1 MIVNEEFLKKI
12 RSSFDLNIYE
22 AKVWTAL
29 LSRGV
34 AAAGELA
41 DISGVPRSRSY
52 DVLENLEKKGFIIM
66 KLGKPIKY
74 IAVQPE
80 EILKRLKKKMENDAK
95 TQISQLGEVKKTPV
109 YQEIELLYKQ
119 GIEKVEPADLSG
131 ILKGRKNVYDH
142 LKTIIG
148 NADTSVSI
156 MTTEKGFVR
165 KLDILKNTLKKAK
178 NKGVNI
184 KVAAPIKDLSF
195 LSKDVRDSVSVKAA
209 DAKANARFVIVDG
222 KELLFMLS
230 NDQEVHEA
238 YDMGVWVKTPYF
250 TQALSQMFDLN
261 WKNLKRA

>member
-74 IAVQPE
+74 IAVKPE
-80 EILKRLKKKMENDAK
+80 EILKRLKRKMEDEAK
-95 TQISQLGEVKKTPV
+95 VQISHLGEVKKTPV

-119 GIEKVEPADLSG
+119 GIERVEPADLSG

-142 LKTIIG
+142 LKTIIS
-148 NADTSVSI
+148 NSEQSVSI

-165 KLDILKNTLKKAK
+165 KLDILKSSLKKA
-178 NKGVNI
+178 NNRGVKI

-195 LSKDVRDSVSVKAA
+195 LSKDVRDVVTVKAS

-250 TQALSQMFDLN
+250 TQALSQMFDLS
-261 WKNLKRA
+261 WKGLKRA

>member
-29 LSRGV
+29 LSRGI

-80 EILKRLKKKMENDAK
+80 EILKRLKNKMETDAK
-95 TQISQLGEVKKTPV
+95 VQISQLGEVKKTPV

-119 GIEKVEPADLSG
+119 GIDRVEPADLSG

-142 LKTIIG
+142 LKTIIAS
-148 NADTSVSI
+148 ADTSVSI

-165 KLDILKNTLKKAK
+165 KLDILKNSLKKAK
-178 NKGVNI
+178 TKGVEI
-184 KVAAPIKDLSF
+184 KIAAPIKDLSF
-195 LSKDVRDSVSVKAA
+195 LSKDVRDMVSVKVA
-209 DAKANARFVIVDG
+209 DSKANARFVIVDG

>member
-29 LSRGV
+29 LSRGI
-34 AAAGELA
+34 ATAGELA

-80 EILKRLKKKMENDAK
+80 EILSRIRSKVEAQAQTHLDQLAK
-95 TQISQLGEVKKTPV
+95 VSETNV

-119 GIEKVEPADLSG
+119 GIERVEPADLSG
-131 ILKGRKNVYDH
+131 IVKGRKNVYDH
-142 LKTIIG
+142 LKTIITS
-148 NADTSVSI
+148 ADESVCI
-156 MTTEKGFVR
+156 MTTDKGLIR
-165 KLDILKNTLKKAK
+165 KLDVLKNVLKKAK
-178 NKGVNI
+178 KRGV
-184 KVAAPIKDLSF
+184 KVRIVAPVKELSF
-195 LSKDVRDSVSVKAA
+195 MPKDVKESVEIRAA
-209 DAKANARFVIVDG
+209 DENTKARFILVDG

-230 NDQEVHEA
+230 DDQEVHEA
-238 YDMGVWVKTPYF
+238 YDMGVWVKTSFF
-250 TQALSQMFDLN
+250 TEALNQMYDLN
-261 WKNLKRA
+261 WKGLKRA

>member
-80 EILKRLKKKMENDAK
+80 EILKRLKKKMEEDAK
-95 TQISQLGEVKKTPV
+95 AQISQLSEVKRTPV
-109 YQEIELLYKQ
+109 YQEIEMLYKH
-119 GIEKVEPADLSG
+119 GIDRVEPADLSG

-142 LKTIIG
+142 LKTIISDAKE
-148 NADTSVSI
+148 NVSI

-165 KLDILKNTLKKAK
+165 KIDLLKTSLKKAK
-178 NKGVNI
+178 AKGV
-184 KVAAPIKDLSF
+184 KVQIVAPVKDLSF
-195 LSKDVRDSVSVKAA
+195 LSKDLRDLVSVRGS
-209 DAKANARFVIVDG
+209 DMKANARFVIVDG
-222 KELLFMLS
+222 KELMFMLS

-261 WKNLKRA
+261 WKNLKRV